1 MPIQGSGWELL
12 IQRERQDKRNGR
24 ARTVG
29 KYQVFHDGKPVSGLS
44 GVVAESPGP
53 GDNSKPGNKRR
64 VEAGKYPL
72 RTQAGTKYVTRNY
85 TKNTNPA
92 AIPRPGLE
100 LADTN
105 KRKEIL
111 IHPGRG
117 FLSSVGCIN
126 PAKSLAKVGSD
137 LNFLDSRAR
146 AISLID
152 DLSAF
157 LGAKFPT
164 RNDRPIPNA
173 FVVIEGEP

>member
-1 MPIQGSGWELL
+1 MTL
-12 IQRERQDKRNGR
+12 
-24 ARTVG
+24 
-29 KYQVFHDGKPVSGLS
+29 
-44 GVVAESPGP
+44 
-53 GDNSKPGNKRR
+53 
-64 VEAGKYPL
+64 
-72 RTQAGTKYVTRNY
+72 NY

-126 PAKSLAKVGSD
+126 PAKSLANTGSD

-157 LGAKFPT
+157 LGEKFPT

>member
-1 MPIQGSGWELL
+1 MGVVDPARAARQAE
-12 IQRERQDKRNGR
+12 RENQNSWKI
-24 ARTVG
+24 
-29 KYQVFHDGKPVSGLS
+29 SGL
-44 GVVAESPGP
+44 P
-53 GDNSKPGNKRR
+53 RR
-64 VEAGKYPL
+64 QGC
-72 RTQAGTKYVTRNY
+72 
-85 TKNTNPA
+85 
-92 AIPRPGLE
+92 LE

-126 PAKSLAKVGSD
+126 PAKSLANAGSD
-137 LNFLDSRAR
+137 LNFLDSRTR